1 MESHQQ
7 VWGSRTFPSSSR
19 VQGLSS
25 PVLVWGLCLWC
36 PIPCR
41 CPDSLPRPY
50 SELQGCL
57 EFWAER
63 LNYSYP
69 NALAEQYIFQSHHR
83 YFHNCTLEHPVYF
96 DPPEDVLL
104 AMIIAP
110 ICLIPFLV
118 TLVIWRSKDSKAQA

>member
-1 MESHQQ
+1 LTERNYTAITQQ
-7 VWGSRTFPSSSR
+7 CWDYFVYLMRNVMTSE
-19 VQGLSS
+19 
-25 PVLVWGLCLWC
+25 LCEWKV
-36 PIPCR
+36 I
-41 CPDSLPRPY
+41 SRPY
-50 SELQGCL
+50 SELQHCL
-57 EFWAER
+57 EEWAER

-83 YFHNCTLEHPVYF
+83 YFQNCTLEHPVYF

-118 TLVIWRSKDSKAQA
+118 TLVIWRSKDGKAQA

>member
-1 MESHQQ
+1 LTEGNYTDITQQ
-7 VWGSRTFPSSSR
+7 CWDYFVDLMRNVRTSE
-19 VQGLSS
+19 
-25 PVLVWGLCLWC
+25 LCEWKV
-36 PIPCR
+36 I
-41 CPDSLPRPY
+41 SRPY

-69 NALAEQYIFQSHHR
+69 NALAEQYIFLSHHR

-118 TLVIWRSKDSKAQA
+118 TLVIWRSKDGKAQA